1 MWLNKKKER
10 TIMFNFLVGVVFGI
24 IISTIGLSG
33 VANLIDK
40 GVQSTKTVIQETQK
54 N

>member
-1 MWLNKKKER
+1 
-10 TIMFNFLVGVVFGI
+10 MFNFLVGVVFGI